1 MNPPNQGFKVR
12 LGTFIIVGIALFV
25 LVIFIIGKQ
34 KHLFDP
40 VFGITAKFENVSGLQ
55 VGSAVRFSG
64 INIGTVDRIRIVND
78 STVRVDMLI
87 KEDVRRF
94 IREDSEAGIGSEGI
108 IGDKLVVLSQG
119 SPKAKIVKDGQV
131 IGSSEP
137 VETDA
142 IMASLQVTV
151 DNAALATG
159 QITDILGKVN
169 SGEGTLGRLIQDKSM
184 AENIDATIVN
194 LKKSTKGLDENM
206 NAAKENFLLKG
217 YFKRKQKEEEKKK
230 RAAEKAA
237 KKAARQAE
245 RDAKQA
251 EKDAEKAAEKA
262 ADEAK

>member
-1 MNPPNQGFKVR
+1 MNPNNQGFKVK

-40 VFGITAKFENVSGLQ
+40 VFRVTANFENVSGLQ

-64 INIGTVDRIRIVND
+64 INVGTVDNIRIVND
-78 STVRVDMLI
+78 SLVRVDMLI

-94 IREDSEAGIGSEGI
+94 IHADSEAGIGSEGI

-119 SPKAKIVKDGQV
+119 SPNSKIVKDGQL
-131 IGSSEP
+131 ISSSEP

-142 IMASLQVTV
+142 IMASLQITV
-151 DNAALATG
+151 DNAALATA

-169 SGEGTLGRLIQDKSM
+169 KGEGTLGRLIQDKGM
-184 AENIDATIVN
+184 AENIDATIIN

-217 YFKRKQKEEEKKK
+217 YFNRKKK
-230 RAAEKAA
+230 AAEKKARDAERAA
-237 KKAARQAE
+237 KKAERQAE
-245 RDAKQA
+245 RDAKKTA
-251 EKDAEKAAEKA
+251 SEAEKAAE
-262 ADEAK
+262 EAK